1 MWDNPNFRNP
11 EKPMD
16 LVKLGKKGQVTIPK
30 TILKQAGIA
39 ENAPLL
45 IAVMPDGS
53 IVLRQ
58 AGVYPIELYTDER
71 IAEFERENAIS
82 AKLASRVEQL
92 VRTRRRKPR

>member
-1 MWDNPNFRNP
+1 
-11 EKPMD
+11 MD

-30 TILKQAGIA
+30 AVLRRAGIV

-45 IAVMPDGS
+45 VAAASDGS

-71 IAEFERENAIS
+71 IAEFERENAIPPE
-82 AKLASRVEQL
+82 LERRVERL
-92 VRTRRRKPR
+92 ARSRRGKKK